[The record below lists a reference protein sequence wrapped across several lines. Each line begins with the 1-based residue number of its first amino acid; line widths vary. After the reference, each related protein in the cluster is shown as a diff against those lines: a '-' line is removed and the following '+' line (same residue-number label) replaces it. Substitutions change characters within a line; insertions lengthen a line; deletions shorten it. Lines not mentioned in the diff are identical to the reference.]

1 MSRRKNKKRIARY
14 KRSRHARRRV
24 CKKVCTVCGNAYPKG
39 VMTPKKYIQHVK
51 RWHTS
56 KVLC

>member
-1 MSRRKNKKRIARY
+1 MARRNKHKKRIARY
-14 KRSRHARRRV
+14 KRSSRRRV

-39 VMTPKKYIQHVK
+39 VMTPKKYVQHIK

>member
-1 MSRRKNKKRIARY
+1 MARRTKHKKRIARY
-14 KRSRHARRRV
+14 KRSRHRRRV

-39 VMTPKKYIQHVK
+39 VMTSKKYIQHIN

>member
-1 MSRRKNKKRIARY
+1 MARRSKKKRPAP
-14 KRSRHARRRV
+14 RHRKVSHRRI

-39 VMTPKKYIQHVK
+39 KLTPKKYTAHVR

-56 KVLC
+56 SVYC